1 MREGRV
7 GVDRV
12 PRHQDSFRLLDDGAS
27 PEGALQVLVLGEALE
42 RHVDRALQ
50 LLGRRVDEIRKNAAL
65 GRFEHIGRVFCR
77 KQRDDGAA
85 RFLDDLLDQ
94 LERML
99 RGEAETDERD
109 IGVLTRC
116 HRSHRRHV
124 DLARDHFVPQ
134 ARDDLC
140 EHLEPVAALVR
151 DQDAQRLNV
160 VRGYWCGPRSDT
172 TFGNGI
178 TLWGERPR
186 FVSPDLRLVDCGV
199 DAKRT
204 APAVEAEAREI
215 ERRYRTLVEQ
225 LPLVIY
231 VDALD
236 EASSNIFTSDQ
247 IEPLLGYTVEEWR
260 DDPDLFVRTLHPDD
274 RDRVLAA
281 HARTHR
287 THEPLSLEYRLI
299 ARDGSVVWV
308 RDDGCVVLGDDGEP
322 LYLQGYVLDITPER
336 ELQEQLRLQAL
347 FDPLTGLANRAF
359 FHEQLEHAVSTRR
372 EQELTTA
379 VVFVDLDEFKQIN
392 DQHGHSVGDE
402 VLAILGERL
411 KGVIRSG
418 DSVARLGG
426 DEFAVLLTSV
436 AEPAEAAVVAERLL
450 EQITASIDVAGR
462 HLSLSASVGIALGS
476 SGAELLKQADAAMY
490 RAKANG
496 DAEYA
501 FYDDELD
508 QVAINRFKRIAELRE
523 AIAKKQFTLAYQPVV
538 NLDPFEVVGLEALLR
553 WQHPTLGEV
562 PPLDFIPLAEE
573 SGLIVQIGR
582 GVLIEA
588 CAYASR
594 LRNQLGRDLEIAVN
608 VSARQLQ
615 HPEFVDHV
623 DSALERADLPPHL
636 LTLELTESVLVASGE
651 RAEHQ
656 LAVLK
661 QRGVKLALDDF
672 GTGYAS
678 LAYLQRLPVDIVKI
692 DRSFTAK
699 IDSGASDLALLQ
711 GIVGLGKALGLQLVA
726 EGIERHAQQG
736 IVHDLGCHGAQG
748 FHFGR
753 PAPAAAA
760 TQALTADAA
769 NVT

>member
-1 MREGRV
+1 
-7 GVDRV
+7 
-12 PRHQDSFRLLDDGAS
+12 
-27 PEGALQVLVLGEALE
+27 
-42 RHVDRALQ
+42 
-50 LLGRRVDEIRKNAAL
+50 
-65 GRFEHIGRVFCR
+65 
-77 KQRDDGAA
+77 
-85 RFLDDLLDQ
+85 
-94 LERML
+94 
-99 RGEAETDERD
+99 
-109 IGVLTRC
+109 
-116 HRSHRRHV
+116 
-124 DLARDHFVPQ
+124 
-134 ARDDLC
+134 
-140 EHLEPVAALVR
+140 
-151 DQDAQRLNV
+151 
-160 VRGYWCGPRSDT
+160 
-172 TFGNGI
+172 
-178 TLWGERPR
+178 
-186 FVSPDLRLVDCGV
+186 VDCGV
-199 DAKRT
+199 DRVAS
-204 APAVEAEAREI
+204 AVAVEGEAREI

-225 LPLVIY
+225 LPLVVY

-236 EASSNIFTSDQ
+236 EGSSNIFTSGG

-260 DDPDLFVRTLHPDD
+260 DDADLFIRTLHPDD

-299 ARDGSVVWV
+299 ARDEAVVWV
-308 RDDGCVVLGDDGEP
+308 RDDGVVVLGDNGEP
-322 LYLQGYVLDITPER
+322 LYLQGYLLDITPER

-359 FHEQLEHAVSTRR
+359 FHEQLEHAVSIRT
-372 EQELTTA
+372 ENEPGTA
-379 VVFVDLDEFKQIN
+379 VVFIDLDEFKQIN
-392 DQHGHSVGDE
+392 DQYGHSVGDE
-402 VLAILGERL
+402 VLAILGARL
-411 KGVIRSG
+411 KTVIRAG

-436 AEPAEAAVVAERLL
+436 HEPAEPAIVAERLL
-450 EQITASIDVAGR
+450 EQITAPIDVGGR
-462 HLSLSASVGIALGS
+462 HLLLTASIGIALGS
-476 SGAELLKQADAAMY
+476 TGTELLKQADAAMY

-496 DAEYA
+496 DAHYA

-508 QVAINRFKRIAELRE
+508 QAALNRFKRIAEMRE
-523 AIAKKQFTLAYQPVV
+523 AIADKQFTLAYQPVV

-582 GVLIEA
+582 WVLLEA
-588 CAYASR
+588 CFYASR
-594 LRNQLGRDLEIAVN
+594 LRALLGRDLEIAVN

-615 HPEFVDHV
+615 HPEFLEHV
-623 DSALERADLPPHL
+623 ESALERADLPPHL

-651 RAEHQ
+651 RAEQQ
-656 LAVLK
+656 LALLK
-661 QRGVKLALDDF
+661 DRGVKLALDDF

-699 IDSGASDLALLQ
+699 IDTGAADLALLE

-726 EGIERHAQQG
+726 EGIERVAQQG
-736 IVHDLGCHGAQG
+736 IVQELGCHGAQG

-753 PAPAAAA
+753 PVLAAAA

-769 NVT
+769 EPSVN

>member
-1 MREGRV
+1 MDC

-12 PRHQDSFRLLDDGAS
+12 AT
-27 PEGALQVLVLGEALE
+27 
-42 RHVDRALQ
+42 
-50 LLGRRVDEIRKNAAL
+50 AA
-65 GRFEHIGRVFCR
+65 
-77 KQRDDGAA
+77 
-85 RFLDDLLDQ
+85 
-94 LERML
+94 
-99 RGEAETDERD
+99 
-109 IGVLTRC
+109 
-116 HRSHRRHV
+116 
-124 DLARDHFVPQ
+124 
-134 ARDDLC
+134 
-140 EHLEPVAALVR
+140 
-151 DQDAQRLNV
+151 
-160 VRGYWCGPRSDT
+160 
-172 TFGNGI
+172 
-178 TLWGERPR
+178 
-186 FVSPDLRLVDCGV
+186 
-199 DAKRT
+199 
-204 APAVEAEAREI
+204 AVEGEAREI

-225 LPLVIY
+225 LPLVVY

-236 EASSNIFTSDQ
+236 EGSSNIFTSGG

-260 DDPDLFVRTLHPDD
+260 DDPNLFIRTLHPDD

-287 THEPLSLEYRLI
+287 THEPLRLEYRLI
-299 ARDGSVVWV
+299 ARDEAVVWV
-308 RDDGCVVLGDDGEP
+308 RDDGVVVLGDDDEP
-322 LYLQGYVLDITPER
+322 LYLQGYLLDITAER

-359 FHEQLEHAVSTRR
+359 FHEQLEHAVSIRT
-372 EQELTTA
+372 ENEPGTA
-379 VVFVDLDEFKQIN
+379 VVFIDLDQFKQIN

-402 VLAILGERL
+402 VLAILGARL
-411 KGVIRSG
+411 KTVIRAG

-436 AEPAEAAVVAERLL
+436 REPAEPAIVAERLI
-450 EQITASIDVAGR
+450 EQITAPIDVAGR
-462 HLSLSASVGIALGS
+462 HLLLTASIGIALGS
-476 SGAELLKQADAAMY
+476 TGTELLKQADAAMY
-490 RAKANG
+490 RAKSNG
-496 DAEYA
+496 DADYA

-508 QVAINRFKRIAELRE
+508 QAALNRFKRIAELRE
-523 AIAKKQFTLAYQPVV
+523 AIADKQFTLAYQPVV

-582 GVLIEA
+582 WVLLEA
-588 CAYASR
+588 CFYASR
-594 LRNQLGRDLEIAVN
+594 LRGLLGRDLEIAVN

-615 HPEFVDHV
+615 HPEFLEHV
-623 DSALERADLPPHL
+623 ENALERADLPPHL

-651 RAEHQ
+651 RAEQQ
-656 LAVLK
+656 LAMLK
-661 QRGVKLALDDF
+661 DRGVKLALDDF

-699 IDSGASDLALLQ
+699 IDSGAADLALLE

-726 EGIERHAQQG
+726 EGIERVAQQG
-736 IVHDLGCHGAQG
+736 IVQGLGCHGAQG

-760 TQALTADAA
+760 TRALTADAVEPS
-769 NVT
+769 VT

>member
-1 MREGRV
+1 
-7 GVDRV
+7 
-12 PRHQDSFRLLDDGAS
+12 
-27 PEGALQVLVLGEALE
+27 
-42 RHVDRALQ
+42 
-50 LLGRRVDEIRKNAAL
+50 
-65 GRFEHIGRVFCR
+65 
-77 KQRDDGAA
+77 
-85 RFLDDLLDQ
+85 
-94 LERML
+94 
-99 RGEAETDERD
+99 
-109 IGVLTRC
+109 
-116 HRSHRRHV
+116 
-124 DLARDHFVPQ
+124 
-134 ARDDLC
+134 
-140 EHLEPVAALVR
+140 
-151 DQDAQRLNV
+151 
-160 VRGYWCGPRSDT
+160 
-172 TFGNGI
+172 
-178 TLWGERPR
+178 
-186 FVSPDLRLVDCGV
+186 VDCGADPV
-199 DAKRT
+199 AT
-204 APAVEAEAREI
+204 AAAVESEAREI

-225 LPLVIY
+225 LPLVVY

-236 EASSNIFTSDQ
+236 EGSSNIFTSGG

-260 DDPDLFVRTLHPDD
+260 DEPDLFVRTLHPDD

-281 HARTHR
+281 HTRTHR

-299 ARDGSVVWV
+299 ARDGAVVWV
-308 RDDGCVVLGDDGEP
+308 RDDGVVVLGDDNEP

-359 FHEQLEHAVSTRR
+359 FHEQLEHAVSVRT
-372 EQELTTA
+372 EHEPGTA
-379 VVFVDLDEFKQIN
+379 VVFIDLDQFKQIN
-392 DQHGHSVGDE
+392 DAYGHSVGDE
-402 VLAILGERL
+402 VLAILGARL
-411 KGVIRSG
+411 KTVIRAG

-436 AEPAEAAVVAERLL
+436 QEPAEPAIVAERLL
-450 EQITASIDVAGR
+450 EQITLPIEVAGR
-462 HLSLSASVGIALGS
+462 HLSITASIGIALGR

-490 RAKANG
+490 RAKSNG
-496 DAEYA
+496 DVDYA

-508 QVAINRFKRIAELRE
+508 QVALNRFKRIAELRE
-523 AIAKKQFTLAYQPVV
+523 AIAEKQFTLAYQPVV

-582 GVLIEA
+582 WVLLEA
-588 CAYASR
+588 CFYASR
-594 LRNQLGRDLEIAVN
+594 LRELLGRDLEIAVN

-615 HPEFVDHV
+615 HPEFHEHV
-623 DSALERADLPPHL
+623 DDALHRADLPPHL

-651 RAEHQ
+651 RAEQQ
-656 LAVLK
+656 LSTLK
-661 QRGVKLALDDF
+661 DRGVKLALDDF

-699 IDSGASDLALLQ
+699 IDSGAADLALLE

-726 EGIERHAQQG
+726 EGIERVAQQG
-736 IVHDLGCHGAQG
+736 IVLELGCHGAQG

-760 TQALTADAA
+760 TKALTADPVESS
-769 NVT
+769 VT

>member
-1 MREGRV
+1 M
-7 GVDRV
+7 
-12 PRHQDSFRLLDDGAS
+12 SFAAIGSTL
-27 PEGALQVLVLGEALE
+27 
-42 RHVDRALQ
+42 RA
-50 LLGRRVDEIRKNAAL
+50 N
-65 GRFEHIGRVFCR
+65 
-77 KQRDDGAA
+77 
-85 RFLDDLLDQ
+85 
-94 LERML
+94 
-99 RGEAETDERD
+99 
-109 IGVLTRC
+109 
-116 HRSHRRHV
+116 
-124 DLARDHFVPQ
+124 
-134 ARDDLC
+134 
-140 EHLEPVAALVR
+140 
-151 DQDAQRLNV
+151 
-160 VRGYWCGPRSDT
+160 T

-178 TLWGERPR
+178 TLWGEGGKR
-186 FVSPDLRLVDCGV
+186 VSPDLRLVDCGV
-199 DAKRT
+199 DGNST
-204 APAVEAEAREI
+204 APAVDGEAREI

-236 EASSNIFTSDQ
+236 EASSNIFTSGQ

-308 RDDGCVVLGDDGEP
+308 RDDGCVVLDDDGAP
-322 LYLQGYVLDITPER
+322 LYLQGYVLDITAER
-336 ELQEQLRLQAL
+336 ELQEQLRRQAL

-359 FHEQLEHAVSTRR
+359 FHEQLEHAVSIRR
-372 EQELTTA
+372 ENDLTTA

-450 EQITASIDVAGR
+450 EQINASIDVAGR
-462 HLSLSASVGIALGS
+462 HLSLTASVGIAFGS

-496 DAEYA
+496 DADYA

-508 QVAINRFKRIAELRE
+508 QAALNRFKRIAELRE
-523 AIAKKQFTLAYQPVV
+523 AITEKQFTLAYQPVV
-538 NLDPFEVVGLEALLR
+538 NLEPFEVVGLEALLR
-553 WQHPTLGEV
+553 WQHPTLGEI

-582 GVLIEA
+582 SVLIEA
-588 CAYASR
+588 CLYASR
-594 LRNQLGRDLEIAVN
+594 LREQLGRDLEMAVN

-623 DSALERADLPPHL
+623 DSALERADLPAHL

-656 LAVLK
+656 LALLERTAASNSRSTTSARATHRSPTCSGCRWTSSRSTAASPPRSTAACPTSRSSKGSSASARRSVFNSLPK
-661 QRGVKLALDDF
+661 GSS
-672 GTGYAS
+672 GTPSRDRA
-678 LAYLQRLPVDIVKI
+678 QPRLP
-692 DRSFTAK
+692 RRA
-699 IDSGASDLALLQ
+699 
-711 GIVGLGKALGLQLVA
+711 GLPFRPA
-726 EGIERHAQQG
+726 RT
-736 IVHDLGCHGAQG
+736 GAQRRRRRS
-748 FHFGR
+748 R
-753 PAPAAAA
+753 PTPR
-760 TQALTADAA
+760 TSRSYDSLTAR
-769 NVT
+769 VYQTLPWPT